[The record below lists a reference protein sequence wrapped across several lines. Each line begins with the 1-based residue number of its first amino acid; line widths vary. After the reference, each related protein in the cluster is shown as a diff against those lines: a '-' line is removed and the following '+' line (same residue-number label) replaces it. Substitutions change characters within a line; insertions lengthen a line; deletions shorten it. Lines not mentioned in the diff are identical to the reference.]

1 MEHCDVMTCSL
12 LIKALPLDAIGI
24 DLQAERRERVAKSA
38 PLKNQTGSAAT
49 LKKCM
54 VNSKEWPAF

>member
-38 PLKNQTGSAAT
+38 PLKNQTPLS
-49 LKKCM
+49 L
-54 VNSKEWPAF
+54 